1 MNYKV
6 GIVSLG
12 CPKNQVD
19 AEMLLFTLKNK
30 GFDIVNDP
38 ADADAVIVN
47 TCGFIES
54 AKQESINEIIE
65 LGKLK
70 QEGKIK
76 AIIVTGC
83 LAERYQ
89 NEITKQLYEVDAAV
103 GIGANSQIADIVS
116 DVLKG
121 KDWEGLSKC
130 CFPDKLLLP
139 LEGNRIQS
147 TPPYTAYIKIAEGC
161 DNRCTYCAIPQ
172 IRGKFRSRQPDDI
185 ISEAEQ
191 LAKSGVKELIVIA
204 QDTTRY
210 GEDLFGEPYLAKLLK
225 RLCKIDGFK
234 WIRILYCYPDRI
246 TDELI
251 DTIAEEE
258 KIVKYIDLPLQHCNG
273 EVLKRM
279 NRHGNRETLTA
290 LLNKIKAKI
299 PDVVLR
305 STFITGF
312 PGETEEQFEELAEF
326 AAEIKF
332 ERLGCFAYSKEENT
346 PAAEMPDQIDDEIK
360 QQRADIIMEHQ
371 QAVMADFCESL
382 IGSRIEVLVEGYD
395 RLAECYF
402 GRTYADA
409 PEVDGCVFFTANG
422 AKPAAGSFVT
432 VEIND
437 FMGCDPVG
445 EMV

>member
-1 MNYKV
+1 MSSKV

-19 AEMLLFTLKNK
+19 AEMLLFTLKSR
-30 GFDIVNDP
+30 GFDLVNDP

-83 LAERYQ
+83 LAERYK
-89 NEITKQLYEVDAAV
+89 NEITRQLYEVDAAI
-103 GIGANSQIADIVS
+103 GIGANSQIADVVEN
-116 DVLKG
+116 VLATSEEKI
-121 KDWEGLSKC
+121 EI
-130 CFPDKLLLP
+130 FPDKQLLC
-139 LEGNRIQS
+139 LEGRRIQS
-147 TPPYTAYIKIAEGC
+147 TPPYTAYLKIAEGC
-161 DNRCTYCAIPQ
+161 DNRCTYCAIPM
-172 IRGKFRSRQPDDI
+172 IRGHFRSRQPDAVVA
-185 ISEAEQ
+185 EAEQ
-191 LAKSGVKELIVIA
+191 LAKNGVKEIIVIA

-225 RLCKIDGFK
+225 RLCKIDGLK
-234 WIRILYCYPDRI
+234 WIRVLYCYPDRI

-251 DTIAEEE
+251 DVFAQEE
-258 KIVKYIDLPLQHCNG
+258 KLVNYIDLPLQHCNG
-273 EVLKRM
+273 DILKRM
-279 NRHGNRETLTA
+279 NRHGNRESLA
-290 LLNKIKAKI
+290 SLLAKLRAKV
-299 PDVVLR
+299 PDIILR

-312 PGETEEQFEELAEF
+312 PGETDEQFEELAEF

-332 ERLGCFAYSKEENT
+332 QRLGCFAYSAEEDT
-346 PAAEMPDQIDDEIK
+346 PAATFPNQIDEEIK
-360 QQRADIIMEHQ
+360 RQRADIIMEHQ
-371 QAVMADFCESL
+371 QSVMADYCESL
-382 IGSRIEVLVEGYD
+382 IGKEIEVLVEGFD
-395 RLAECYF
+395 RIAECFY

-409 PEVDGCVFFTANG
+409 PEIDGCVFFTASK
-422 AKPAAGSFVT
+422 AKPQPGSFVKVKVT
-432 VEIND
+432 D
-437 FMGCDPVG
+437 YTGCDPIG

>member
-1 MNYKV
+1 MNIKV

-12 CPKNQVD
+12 CPKNQGD
-19 AEMLLFTLKNK
+19 AEMLLFTVKER
-30 GFDIVNDP
+30 GFKIVNAP

-83 LAERYQ
+83 LAQRYQ
-89 NEITKQLYEVDAAV
+89 NEITAQLFEVDAAI
-103 GIGANSQIADIVS
+103 GIGANEKIADVVEK
-116 DVLKG
+116 VLADNSEKIE
-121 KDWEGLSKC
+121 D
-130 CFPDKLLLP
+130 FPDKHLLP
-139 LEGNRIQS
+139 LDGKRIQS

-161 DNRCTYCAIPQ
+161 DNRCTYCAIPM
-172 IRGKFRSRQPDDI
+172 IRGRFRSRQPESI
-185 ISEAEQ
+185 IAEAKE
-191 LAKSGVKELIVIA
+191 LAQNGVKELIVVA

-210 GEDLFGEPYLAKLLK
+210 GEDLYGEPHLAKLLK
-225 RLCKIDGFK
+225 ELCKIDGLK
-234 WIRILYCYPDRI
+234 WIRILYCYPDRL

-279 NRHGNRETLTA
+279 NRRGNRESLSE
-290 LLNKIKAKI
+290 LIGKIKAKI
-299 PDVVLR
+299 PNIVLR

-326 AAEIKF
+326 AAETKF
-332 ERLGCFAYSKEENT
+332 LRLGCFAYSAEENT
-346 PAAEMPDQIDDEIK
+346 PAAEFDGQVDDETK
-360 QQRADIIMEHQ
+360 QRRADIIMEHQ
-371 QAVMADFCESL
+371 QSVMADYCEAMIDSE
-382 IGSRIEVLVEGYD
+382 IEVLVEGYD
-395 RLAECYF
+395 RLAECYY

-409 PEVDGCVFFTANG
+409 PEVDGCIFFTTG
-422 AKPAAGSFVT
+422 GKKLQAGTFVRVKIT
-432 VEIND
+432 D
-437 FMGCDPVG
+437 YMGCDPVG
-445 EMV
+445 EMI